1 MERFSK
7 LLCFFLLSVL
17 TFHGSIQKV
26 YGIRTL
32 QPYSFW
38 RSSSHKKATMGFL
51 TLNSKLNIQK
61 CDKRY
66 TPFSLNS
73 KFLLQTENHQS
84 QFKGESLKAKDNFG
98 FLPLQCDVKKS
109 SSLSATTLETETIPF
124 SIKTKKDIRV
134 VYSNTIFN
142 SQRLLERPKQKQKD
156 KINDVD
162 IGTRTQQKQN
172 ILIVVDDETKQNTD
186 TDKGFNLLIFND
198 PVNTREY
205 VANCLTSICDLSDDK
220 AYEVMMTAHK
230 NGFAVVGQYKKETC
244 DNYCERLQTAG
255 ILADVEAVD

>member
-1 MERFSK
+1 MK
-7 LLCFFLLSVL
+7 TQFLS
-17 TFHGSIQKV
+17 
-26 YGIRTL
+26 
-32 QPYSFW
+32 
-38 RSSSHKKATMGFL
+38 
-51 TLNSKLNIQK
+51 
-61 CDKRY
+61 
-66 TPFSLNS
+66 
-73 KFLLQTENHQS
+73 
-84 QFKGESLKAKDNFG
+84 
-98 FLPLQCDVKKS
+98 
-109 SSLSATTLETETIPF
+109 
-124 SIKTKKDIRV
+124 
-134 VYSNTIFN
+134 
-142 SQRLLERPKQKQKD
+142 KQKD
-156 KINDVD
+156 KTNDVD

-205 VANCLTSICDLSDDK
+205 VANCLTSICELSDDK